1 MPEKGRSIRKLPTE
15 QAGGTMPDL
24 GSLSVKEIM
33 KAINDADRTVPSAV
47 GKAIPSICAAGDVIS
62 SAVNSGRRIFYLGAG
77 TGGRV
82 GAQDAAELPPTYGF
96 SPRTFQAIMA
106 GGSRARQRAVEDAE
120 DDTDAAGVELG
131 KRKAGRG
138 DVVLGI
144 TASGR
149 TPFVVG
155 GLKYA
160 ASAGCRTV
168 ALTSNPGSPVTMVA
182 EISVVVE
189 TGPEVIAGSTRMKA
203 GTAQKL
209 VLNMLSTYAGIRAGR
224 VIGNRM
230 VGMKATNE
238 KLRVRAAGIVED
250 ITGCSPATAKR
261 VLKKFDYDIRKSIE
275 HIGGR
280 K

>member
-230 VGMKATNE
+230 VGMEPTNE

>member
-96 SPRTFQAIMA
+96 SPHTFQAIMA